1 MVVDNTEIFFRV
13 CRKTTIDKE
22 QDIAGIYFGKKYKDT
37 LNPVFF
43 DIFKKYK
50 KNLESRYECII
61 GKDDFICFATQNKK
75 KFIKEFG
82 SVRSE
87 LASFLEH
94 YLNDPEADCFEI
106 CFLKSY
112 FDTKSK
118 TGQKGNE

>member
-13 CRKTTIDKE
+13 CRKATIDKE
-22 QDIAGIYFGKKYKDT
+22 QDIAGIYFGKKYRR
-37 LNPVFF
+37 
-43 DIFKKYK
+43 
-50 KNLESRYECII
+50 NLESRYECII
-61 GKDDFICFATQNKK
+61 GKDEFICFATKNKK

-87 LASFLEH
+87 LTSFLEH
-94 YLNDPEADCFEI
+94 YLNDPEADYFEI

-118 TGQKGNE
+118 TEQKGKE

>member
-13 CRKTTIDKE
+13 CRKTTINEE

-43 DIFKKYK
+43 DIFKKYRR
-50 KNLESRYECII
+50 NLESCYECII
-61 GKDDFICFATQNKK
+61 GKDEFICFATANKK
-75 KFIKEFG
+75 RFIKEFG

-87 LASFLEH
+87 LASFLEP

-112 FDTKSK
+112 FDAKIK
-118 TGQKGNE
+118 TE

>member
-43 DIFKKYK
+43 DIFKKYRR
-50 KNLESRYECII
+50 NLESRYECII

-82 SVRSE
+82 SS
-87 LASFLEH
+87 
-94 YLNDPEADCFEI
+94 I
-106 CFLKSY
+106 
-112 FDTKSK
+112 
-118 TGQKGNE
+118 QKAKRDKKGKNEPNFNPKRAGRARLDGR